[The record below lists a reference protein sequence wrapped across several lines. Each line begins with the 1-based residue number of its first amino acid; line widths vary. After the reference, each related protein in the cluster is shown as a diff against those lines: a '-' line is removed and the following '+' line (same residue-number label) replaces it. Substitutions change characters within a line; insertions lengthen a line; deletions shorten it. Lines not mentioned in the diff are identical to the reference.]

1 MTTTVTCYI
10 RQARPSDNEVQ
21 AFWKLYRAADRID
34 HRWGGFTIPEL
45 NEELQKIAPDDWNE
59 GIDRAHRLFLLRAYQ
74 VLVRQG
80 GFGRFMGAFDTMA
93 HNMQDPNAD
102 TVDWKPEIK
111 TAFMDGD
118 ILPVVL
124 EAYEEARQAATD
136 AAPDDIA
143 FHTNEHGTFARK
155 RLGVGSWTSW
165 AKLESLWD
173 QPQRISG
180 KCQHTSWET
189 KAHGD
194 RVCCDCGD
202 MIVTGWDD

>member
-1 MTTTVTCYI
+1 MTTTVTCYV
-10 RQARPSDNEVQ
+10 RQARPSDNEVE

-34 HRWGGFTIPEL
+34 SRWGGFTIPDL
-45 NEELQKIAPDDWNE
+45 NEELQKTAPDDWNV

-74 VLVRQG
+74 VLVCQG

-111 TAFMDGD
+111 TALMDGD

-124 EAYEEARQAATD
+124 EAYEEAKAHA
-136 AAPDDIA
+136 
-143 FHTNEHGTFARK
+143 E
-155 RLGVGSWTSW
+155 RL
-165 AKLESLWD
+165 
-173 QPQRISG
+173 QRILDAQPNLK